1 MAIIDSIYVFN
12 QDALSGGC
20 AIVEHI
26 VKKIGILGV
35 GNMGT
40 ALIKG
45 LIESGVT
52 IPQMICAYDVDQR
65 KIQELSATLGVIPAT
80 SPLEAIRDDTEVLL
94 LAVKPQIIDSAIE
107 AVSEKLS
114 QEILIVSIAA
124 GVSTHRILEAAGF
137 QARVIRAMPNAPAM
151 IQQGATAICK
161 GGSADDNDLGA
172 ALELFSAIG
181 QAVVVD
187 EKLMNAVT
195 GLSGSGPGYLFA
207 LMEAFTDGGVLM
219 GLDRPT
225 ARKLTVQT
233 FLGAAKMAMES
244 GESFSDLKDKI
255 TSPGGT
261 TIAGMAV
268 LERAGARGI
277 MMDAVRA
284 ATQRGFELEPK

>member
-1 MAIIDSIYVFN
+1 M
-12 QDALSGGC
+12 
-20 AIVEHI
+20 
-26 VKKIGILGV
+26 KKIGIIGV
-35 GNMGT
+35 GNMGS

-45 LIESGVT
+45 LIQSGKAM
-52 IPQMICAYDVDQR
+52 PQMICAYDVDQE
-65 KIQELSATLGVIPAT
+65 KIDELRSDLGITQADKPEDAV
-80 SPLEAIRDDTEVLL
+80 EKETEVLF
-94 LAVKPQIIDSAIE
+94 LAVKPQIVDAAIQ
-107 AVSEKLS
+107 SIS
-114 QEILIVSIAA
+114 QRLNANILIISIAA
-124 GVSTHRILEAAGF
+124 GVSTRRILEAAGF
-137 QARVIRAMPNAPAM
+137 PARVIRAMPNTPAM

-161 GGSADDNDLGA
+161 GGSADDKDLSV

-181 QAVVVD
+181 HAVVVD

-219 GLDRPT
+219 GLDRTT

-261 TIAGMAV
+261 TIAGLRV
-268 LERAGARGI
+268 LERSGARGI
-277 MMDAVRA
+277 MMDAIQA

>member
-1 MAIIDSIYVFN
+1 
-12 QDALSGGC
+12 
-20 AIVEHI
+20 VEHL
-26 VKKIGILGV
+26 VKKIGIIGV
-35 GNMGT
+35 GNMGS

-45 LIESGVT
+45 LIQSGKAM
-52 IPQMICAYDVDQR
+52 PQMICAYDVDQR
-65 KIQELSATLGVIPAT
+65 KIEELRNSLGVTQAAT
-80 SPLEAIRDDTEVLL
+80 PLEAIQDDTEVLF
-94 LAVKPQIIDSAIE
+94 LAVKPQIIDAAIE
-107 AVSEKLS
+107 TISEKLGPD
-114 QEILIVSIAA
+114 ILIISIAA

-161 GGSADDNDLGA
+161 GGSANEDDLNA

-181 QAVVVD
+181 QAVVVE

-219 GLDRPT
+219 GLDRAT
-225 ARKLTVQT
+225 ARKLIVQT

-261 TIAGMAV
+261 TIAGMSV